1 MKKSLLKSKLFKFLF
16 KKRKIG
22 DVMGKAEIESLRKQ
36 LLSYKSA
43 FNKYKIELENYLPK
57 LKEMHDFNMYSVSL
71 KHDIDEILFILTD
84 LEFDTKK
91 IKESKIIKKY
101 LANEYSSMNI
111 AKEEVVKLKK
121 EIELNIPR

>member
-1 MKKSLLKSKLFKFLF
+1 
-16 KKRKIG
+16 
-22 DVMGKAEIESLRKQ
+22 MGKAEIESLRKQ

-43 FNKYKIELENYLPK
+43 FDKYKIELGNFLPK
-57 LKEMHDFNMYSVSL
+57 LKEMDDYNMYSVSL
-71 KHDIDEILFILTD
+71 KHDIDKILFILTD